1 MRRIIA
7 LAAAALALSVV
18 AAGCGGSDS
27 EEDPTAAWASSFC
40 SAVTG
45 WTNDL
50 QNVTTQFTDTSNL
63 SEEGLQSAADD
74 VKSSTQSLVDDLKG
88 LGAPPTD
95 SGDAV
100 KSAIDDLSTTL
111 EDESTS
117 IEEAAQGISGLTGIA
132 NAITSISTSL
142 ATMATSFSDAL
153 TTIQNADAQGELQ
166 SALEDSP
173 ECADISSS

>member
-7 LAAAALALSVV
+7 LTAAALALSVV

-45 WTNDL
+45 WTDDL

-74 VKSSTQSLVDDLKG
+74 VKSSTQSLVDDLRG

-166 SALEDSP
+166 SALDDSP